1 MSSNPEIKEGYAACT
16 TVYFRTINNVKDIVA
31 LSAFLAFNYDNSSIV
46 SAAEMSFC
54 GETLQLKTIYKSP
67 DSLIF
72 L

>member
-1 MSSNPEIKEGYAACT
+1 MLDAQRYIL
-16 TVYFRTINNVKDIVA
+16 A